1 MSIDELIFRAL
12 WNLRSPGLDRV
23 MVDISALGS
32 TALVTIQAFIAGVFL
47 ILVLHSR
54 RAALHLG
61 VATGGCAVWIEVLKW
76 IFGRARPETIP
87 HLVEV
92 TGLSFPSGHAAESM
106 ALYATLVLIL
116 SPHLNPKARIA
127 ARVIATVLVAL
138 VAVSR
143 VYLGVHYASDVAGG
157 LLLGIVWTWAAS
169 RLVPPNPPR

>member
-1 MSIDELIFRAL
+1 MSIDELIFHAL
-12 WNLRSPGLDRV
+12 WNLRSPDLDRV

-32 TALVTIQAFIAGVFL
+32 TALVTIQAVVAGAFL

-61 VATGGCAVWIEVLKW
+61 VATGGCAVWIEVLKL

-92 TGLSFPSGHAAESM
+92 TGLSFPSGHAAGSM
-106 ALYATLVLIL
+106 ALYATLVLVL

-127 ARVIATVLVAL
+127 ARVIATLLIAL

-169 RLVPPNPPR
+169 RLVPHSPPR